1 MRKRLLA
8 ILLTLGMA
16 LALLPTS
23 ALAYIGAMGESE
35 VYTQTYADNDF
46 IYLENSSLRFMI
58 ERDYGHGMLLWTSD
72 RSSAGVRAYRRCAL
86 PSSTLTRKSGR

>member
-72 RSSAGVRAYRRCAL
+72 EVVGWGQGVQEMRL
-86 PSSTLTRKSGR
+86 PFR